1 VSPDDGAAADLLEA
15 MLAIPSPSGGEEA
28 LAQFVAGALVDLGLA
43 GRVDD
48 AGNVLGTTGTGRGPT
63 VMLLSHL
70 DTVDDPLPPR
80 RVADRLFGRGAVDAK
95 GPLAAM
101 ICAAARSQDFPGTL
115 VVVGAVEEERLSRG
129 AHHLASTVA
138 PPDFLVVGE
147 PSGWQG
153 VVLGYKG
160 KADLIYEVRRPATH
174 STNPFAKASEVAVR
188 FWEGLVDA
196 LGPEPS
202 HRSFSSPAATLR
214 RIEADARHAVVD
226 VDCRLPVGFDV
237 EQLLE
242 RLRELEAGGHVT
254 LVRAVPAVRAARDDP
269 VARCLSAGIRLAG
282 GEPRPLL
289 KTGTSDMN
297 TLASEGWT
305 MPMAAYGPGDSTM
318 DHAAEESIEIDEYLR
333 AVRVLEAALQELVRP
348 AEGGGASRRAAQ
360 VARS

>member
-1 VSPDDGAAADLLEA
+1 MSPDDGAAVDLLEA

-28 LAQFVAGALVDLGLA
+28 LAQFLAGALIDLGLA
-43 GRVDD
+43 GRVDE
-48 AGNVLGTTGTGRGPT
+48 AGNVLGTTGTGGGPT

-70 DTVDDPLPPR
+70 DTVDDPLPSR

-101 ICAAARSQDFPGTL
+101 ICAAARSAHFPGTL
-115 VVVGAVEEERLSRG
+115 VVVGAMEEERLSRG
-129 AHHLASTVA
+129 AHHLASTVP
-138 PPDFLVVGE
+138 PPDYLIVGE
-147 PSGWQG
+147 PGGWQG

-160 KADLIYEVRRPATH
+160 KADLTYEVRRPATH

-188 FWEGLVDA
+188 FWEGLVEA

-202 HRSFSSPAATLR
+202 HRTFSAPAATLR

-237 EQLLE
+237 EQLLG

-254 LVRAVPAVRAARDDP
+254 LVRAVPAVRSPRHDP

-297 TLASEGWT
+297 TVASEGWT

-333 AVRVLEAALQELVRP
+333 AVRVLTAALQELVAVP
-348 AEGGGASRRAAQ
+348 AADRAPQ
-360 VARS
+360 GARS